1 MTQNFPSLSKSP
13 MAHTASGDED
23 VIDVGQVL
31 GILWRG
37 KFIIAA
43 AAFLCAVMGAYYSI
57 GIATPI
63 YRSTSV
69 VMLETQPAQI
79 VDIESVVGGLSGES
93 TELNSEVEVLRS
105 RGLMGKVVEELNLRE
120 DPEFNRNLT
129 PPSRV
134 SELKSWIKEAF
145 GRPKATEPEAEQ
157 ALRMET
163 DQVTASLLDAV
174 SVRNIPQSFVFE
186 ITASSESA
194 VKAALIADTIAD
206 LYIENQ
212 IAVKFEATE
221 KATVW
226 LTDQVAT
233 LKQELEV
240 AESRVAEFNA
250 QTDLISLEDL
260 QAQERQMKDLRDRIV
275 NANVSAAAARQR
287 LEALEEVMN
296 DTRSAKVTA
305 AQDSQLDRL
314 FSGLPTDPT
323 VEQARGFDQRFAFL
337 LDQAQTNLTRATQQA
352 GALEA
357 AAVRLEA
364 QNAQQSD
371 DLIALQQLTREAE
384 ASRLLYEYFLGR
396 LKETAAQQGIQQAD
410 SRVLSNAVIPAYA
423 SEPRA
428 GVTIA
433 LTAVVGLFIGSL
445 VVMLMEA
452 RAQTFRTAADL
463 EQTTGYTVMG
473 QLPMV
478 PVRRRKD
485 VIQYLADRPTS
496 AAAEAVRNL
505 RTSIMLSDFDTPPQ
519 VILTTSSLPGE
530 GKTTVSLSLAQNFI
544 GMGKKVL
551 LVEGDI
557 RRRVFG
563 QYLNTDQKQGLV
575 AVIKG
580 EAKLEDCVINDPRVK
595 ADILIGEETKVNAAD
610 LFSSS
615 AFGDFI
621 AKAREQYDII
631 IIDTPPVLVVPDA
644 RIIAKHVDA
653 VLFGVK
659 WDSTSK
665 TQVQDALRMFE
676 SVGQKVSGLVLGQV
690 SPDGMKRYGYGG
702 RYGSYAAYGA
712 KYYNN

>member
-1 MTQNFPSLSKSP
+1 
-13 MAHTASGDED
+13 
-23 VIDVGQVL
+23 
-31 GILWRG
+31 
-37 KFIIAA
+37 
-43 AAFLCAVMGAYYSI
+43 
-57 GIATPI
+57 
-63 YRSTSV
+63 
-69 VMLETQPAQI
+69 
-79 VDIESVVGGLSGES
+79 
-93 TELNSEVEVLRS
+93 
-105 RGLMGKVVEELNLRE
+105 
-120 DPEFNRNLT
+120 
-129 PPSRV
+129 
-134 SELKSWIKEAF
+134 
-145 GRPKATEPEAEQ
+145 
-157 ALRMET
+157 
-163 DQVTASLLDAV
+163 
-174 SVRNIPQSFVFE
+174 
-186 ITASSESA
+186 
-194 VKAALIADTIAD
+194 
-206 LYIENQ
+206 
-212 IAVKFEATE
+212 
-221 KATVW
+221 
-226 LTDQVAT
+226 
-233 LKQELEV
+233 
-240 AESRVAEFNA
+240 
-250 QTDLISLEDL
+250 
-260 QAQERQMKDLRDRIV
+260 
-275 NANVSAAAARQR
+275 
-287 LEALEEVMN
+287 
-296 DTRSAKVTA
+296 
-305 AQDSQLDRL
+305 
-314 FSGLPTDPT
+314 
-323 VEQARGFDQRFAFL
+323 
-337 LDQAQTNLTRATQQA
+337 
-352 GALEA
+352 
-357 AAVRLEA
+357 
-364 QNAQQSD
+364 
-371 DLIALQQLTREAE
+371 
-384 ASRLLYEYFLGR
+384 
-396 LKETAAQQGIQQAD
+396 
-410 SRVLSNAVIPAYA
+410 
-423 SEPRA
+423 
-428 GVTIA
+428 
-433 LTAVVGLFIGSL
+433 
-445 VVMLMEA
+445 MEA

>member
-1 MTQNFPSLSKSP
+1 MTQSFPSLSNSP
-13 MAHTASGDED
+13 MAHATSGDED
-23 VIDVGQVL
+23 VIDLAQVF

-37 KFIIAA
+37 KFIIAVM
-43 AAFLCAVMGAYYSI
+43 AFLCVALGAYYSL
-57 GIATPI
+57 GVATPI

-69 VMLETQPAQI
+69 VILETQPAQI

-105 RGLMGKVVEELNLRE
+105 RGLMRHVVEELNLRD
-120 DPEFNRNLT
+120 DPEFNTSLN

-134 SELKSWIKEAF
+134 SELKSWMRGML
-145 GRPKATEPEAEQ
+145 GRPEAAEPEAEQ
-157 ALRMET
+157 AMRMET
-163 DQVTASLLDAV
+163 DRVIATLLKSV
-174 SVRNIPQSFVFE
+174 SVRNVPQSYVFE
-186 ITASSESA
+186 ITVSSESA
-194 VKAALIADTIAD
+194 VKAALIADTIAE
-206 LYIENQ
+206 LYIDNQ

-221 KATVW
+221 KATAW

-275 NANVSAAAARQR
+275 TANVSVAAARQR
-287 LEALEEVMN
+287 LTALNEVMN
-296 DTRSAKVTA
+296 DTRSAKVMV
-305 AQDSQLDRL
+305 AQDPQLDRL
-314 FSGLPTDPT
+314 FSGLPVDPT
-323 VEQARGFDQRFAFL
+323 AEQARGFDQRFAFL
-337 LDQAQTNLTRATQQA
+337 VDQAQTNLSRATQQV

-410 SRVLSNAVIPAYA
+410 SRVLSTAVIPAFA
-423 SEPRA
+423 SEPR
-428 GVTIA
+428 VTVTVA
-433 LTAVVGLFIGSL
+433 MAAVVGLFIGAL
-445 VVMLMEA
+445 VVMLLET
-452 RAQTFRTAADL
+452 RAQTFRTASDL

-505 RTSIMLSDFDTPPQ
+505 RTSIMLSNFDTPPQ

-575 AVIKG
+575 AVVKG
-580 EAKLEDCVINDPRVK
+580 DAKLEDCVIVDPRVK

-621 AKAREQYDII
+621 AMAREQYDII

-644 RIIAKHVDA
+644 RIIAKHADA

-659 WDSTSK
+659 WDATSK

-676 SVGQKVSGLVLGQV
+676 SVGQKVSGLVLGQI